1 MELANFAKDSIERD
15 GTGCGI
21 VYSHT
26 RADTET
32 LAIELCKRG
41 VLSKA
46 YHAGLE
52 VVGSDLLNV
61 RIMTLL

>member
-1 MELANFAKDSIERD
+1 MELAQFAKDSIGQD

-21 VYSHT
+21 VYCNT

-32 LAIELCKRG
+32 LANELCNRG
-41 VLSKA
+41 VLTKA

-52 VVGSDLLNV
+52 VVGSY
-61 RIMTLL
+61 

>member
-1 MELANFAKDSIERD
+1 MELAQFAKDSIGQD

-32 LAIELCKRG
+32 LAHELCKRG
-41 VLSKA
+41 VHTKA

-52 VVGSDLLNV
+52 VVGSY
-61 RIMTLL
+61 

>member
-1 MELANFAKDSIERD
+1 MELAQFAKHCIGED

-21 VYSHT
+21 VYCQT

-32 LAIELCKRG
+32 MEKQLLKIGLDT
-41 VLSKA
+41 KA

-52 VVGSDLLNV
+52 VVW
-61 RIMTLL
+61 IMMKICIKK